1 MTDNASDVSVPSTPG
16 GDDATVAE
24 FGYKQEL
31 RRSLKQFSLYAISFS
46 FISITTGIYLNY
58 VVGIT
63 SFGPVFIWFFLIVG
77 IGQLLIAL
85 VMAELGTRIPLA
97 GYAYQWGTR
106 LVNPGYGWVLG
117 FTSLIWMVTG
127 LAGISTLAAAPLIAT
142 LFGWD
147 ASSQSL
153 LLIIALVIVAGAVIL
168 NLISV
173 ALAARFNNAAVA
185 TEIIGTALLGVVL
198 FTMWLVDTPRA
209 HGLGFLFDTGGVT
222 GSAVWTVGIPFSI
235 LMGAYTLAGME
246 VAADLSEEGVNVR
259 RTVPRAIIWSLVSA
273 TVLGMVA
280 LIGFT
285 IAIPSLE
292 AIQASASPL
301 PDIIDHWLGGTL
313 TKLFLAFVIFSIL
326 GLVVALPMAQARV
339 IYSLAR
345 DNMLPFSR
353 TLRKVHTRTRTP
365 VIAILVSGVLT
376 VGFILWGYFGFD
388 SFLVLVVASAAFP
401 FVIYLL
407 TLIAY
412 GMRRRQLAETPS
424 SFQLGR
430 WAVPVLVA
438 AFIWD
443 VIVLVC
449 LMTPSAFHK
458 ADWLI
463 VGVPVLAVVWY
474 AAVLRY
480 RVKAGLAG
488 PEHAGIAAHEATPIG
503 R

>member
-1 MTDNASDVSVPSTPG
+1 MTDGASDVSAPSTG
-16 GDDATVAE
+16 RGDDATVGE
-24 FGYKQEL
+24 FGYHQEL

-46 FISITTGIYLNY
+46 MISITTGIYLNY

-63 SFGPVFIWFFLIVG
+63 SLGPASIWFFLVVG
-77 IGQLLIAL
+77 IGQLFIAL

-106 LVNPGYGWVLG
+106 LLNPGYGFLLG
-117 FTSLIWMVTG
+117 FTALIWMVTG
-127 LAGISTLAAAPLIAT
+127 LSGISTLAAAPLIAT

-153 LLIIALVIVAGAVIL
+153 LLVIALVIVAGAVIL

-173 ALAARFNNAAVA
+173 ALAARFNNAAVG

-198 FTMWLVDTPRA
+198 FIVWLVHTPHT
-209 HGLGFLFDTGGVT
+209 HGVGFLFNTGGVH
-222 GSAVWTVGIPFSI
+222 GSDIWTTGIPFSI
-235 LMGAYTLAGME
+235 LMGAYTLAGFE

-259 RTVPRAIIWSLVSA
+259 MTVPRAIIWSLVSA

-285 IAIPSLE
+285 MAIPNLP
-292 AIQASASPL
+292 AIQASATPL
-301 PDIIDHWLGGTL
+301 PDIINYWLGGTL
-313 TKLFLAFVIFSIL
+313 TKVFLAFVIFSIL
-326 GLVVALPMAQARV
+326 GLVVALPMAQARIV
-339 IYSLAR
+339 YSLSR

-353 TLRKVHTRTRTP
+353 TLRKVHVQTRTP
-365 VIAILVSGVLT
+365 IIAILLSATLT

-401 FVIYLL
+401 FVIYLF

-412 GMRRRQLAETPS
+412 WIRRRQLAETPS

-430 WAVPVLVA
+430 WAVPVLIVGL
-438 AFIWD
+438 IWD

-449 LMTPSAFHK
+449 LMTPSDFHK

-463 VGVPVLAVVWY
+463 IGVPVLAVVWY
-474 AAVLRY
+474 AFVLRP
-480 RVKAGLAG
+480 RVRAGKAGPQSASVAPPGAATAG
-488 PEHAGIAAHEATPIG
+488 S
-503 R
+503 

>member
-1 MTDNASDVSVPSTPG
+1 M
-16 GDDATVAE
+16 
-24 FGYKQEL
+24 
-31 RRSLKQFSLYAISFS
+31 
-46 FISITTGIYLNY
+46 ISITTGIYLNY

-63 SFGPVFIWFFLIVG
+63 AFGPAFIWFFLIVG
-77 IGQLLIAL
+77 LGQLLIAL

-106 LVNPGYGWVLG
+106 LLSAGYGWLLG
-117 FTSLIWMVTG
+117 FTALIWMVTG

-153 LLIIALVIVAGAVIL
+153 LLIIALVIVSGAVLL

-198 FTMWLVDTPRA
+198 FIVWMVHTPHT
-209 HGLGFLFDTGGVT
+209 HGIGFLFSTGGVH
-222 GSAVWTVGIPFSI
+222 GSAVWTTGIPFSI

-259 RTVPRAIIWSLVSA
+259 TTVPRAIIWSLVSA

-280 LIGFT
+280 LVGFT
-285 IAIPSLE
+285 MAIPNL
-292 AIQASASPL
+292 AKIQASATPL
-301 PDIIDHWLGGTL
+301 PDIINHWLGGGL
-313 TKLFLAFVIFSIL
+313 TKVFLAFVIFSIL
-326 GLVVALPMAQARV
+326 GLVVALPMAQARI
-339 IYSLAR
+339 IYSLSR

-353 TLRKVHTRTRTP
+353 RLRMVHSETRTP
-365 VIAILVSGVLT
+365 IIAILVSGVLT

-401 FVIYLL
+401 FVIYFF

-412 GMRRRQLAETPS
+412 GLRRRELAATPS

-430 WAVPVLVA
+430 WASPVLIA
-438 AFIWD
+438 GLIWD

-463 VGVPVLAVVWY
+463 IGVPVLAVVWY
-474 AAVLRY
+474 VAVLRH
-480 RVKAGLAG
+480 RVEAGLAG
-488 PEHAGIAAHEATPIG
+488 PERVGIAPHEVTTSG
-503 R
+503 TLRS